1 VAVAAEG
8 PGRGPQ
14 GAGGLSGWLVR
25 RAASPRFQAAAARIP
40 FLRGMARREGAA
52 LFDIVQGFVR
62 SQALMALVSLRVPR
76 RLLDG
81 PADVT
86 ELAAR
91 CGAPPERMA
100 VLLQAGAAMG
110 LLRRRR
116 DGRFALTVRGAAL
129 MGAPGLEEMILHH
142 AVLYRDLADPT
153 AFLRGETDP
162 ELARFWP
169 YVFGAG
175 AAKNPESAERYSR
188 LMTETQGLVA
198 ADALRLV
205 DLSGVTRLMD
215 VGGGTGAFVEAV
227 AAARPGL
234 ALTLLDLP
242 PVAEAA
248 ARRLAAAG
256 LSDRVDIIGG
266 SFRDAPLPRGADA
279 VSLVR
284 VLYDHADETVRAL
297 LTRVFEALPPGGRV
311 IVAEPMSG
319 GDRPDP
325 ITDVYFAFYCMAMR
339 TGRVRSGAEIA
350 DLLRAA
356 GFERPVVRR
365 GDRPYV
371 TSAVVAARPV

>member
-1 VAVAAEG
+1 
-8 PGRGPQ
+8 
-14 GAGGLSGWLVR
+14 
-25 RAASPRFQAAAARIP
+25 
-40 FLRGMARREGAA
+40 
-52 LFDIVQGFVR
+52 
-62 SQALMALVSLRVPR
+62 
-76 RLLDG
+76 
-81 PADVT
+81 
-86 ELAAR
+86 
-91 CGAPPERMA
+91 
-100 VLLQAGAAMG
+100 
-110 LLRRRR
+110 
-116 DGRFALTVRGAAL
+116 
-129 MGAPGLEEMILHH
+129 
-142 AVLYRDLADPT
+142 
-153 AFLRGETDP
+153 
-162 ELARFWP
+162 
-169 YVFGAG
+169 
-175 AAKNPESAERYSR
+175 
-188 LMTETQGLVA
+188 
-198 ADALRLV
+198 
-205 DLSGVTRLMD
+205 MD

-266 SFRDAPLPRGADA
+266 SFRDEPLPRGADA